1 MLPDADTKEGMA
13 NVKGKQPFQFAYSK
27 CQERDFSVRPE
38 LCCTLCSGRQRC
50 FAHTL
55 SCMLALHWH
64 QPLLPDL
71 LSQHA
76 FLPLLAWWAEHLSEM
91 REVGGSPSSGV
102 LPVGTE
108 AAQES
113 LLETQEKI
121 EGLGV
126 HGTTHAPEE
135 VDHTHWGMGSNRK
148 ARQEIRTAGE
158 AALHSWNVCSLT
170 VAHWF
175 RTHFWLLMRVKFLFQ
190 HFYNY

>member
-1 MLPDADTKEGMA
+1 MLPDADTKEGRA

-91 REVGGSPSSGV
+91 REVRGSPSSGV
-102 LPVGTE
+102 LPVETE

-121 EGLGV
+121 EGGGV
-126 HGTTHAPEE
+126 QGTT
-135 VDHTHWGMGSNRK
+135 
-148 ARQEIRTAGE
+148 
-158 AALHSWNVCSLT
+158 SWNVCSLT